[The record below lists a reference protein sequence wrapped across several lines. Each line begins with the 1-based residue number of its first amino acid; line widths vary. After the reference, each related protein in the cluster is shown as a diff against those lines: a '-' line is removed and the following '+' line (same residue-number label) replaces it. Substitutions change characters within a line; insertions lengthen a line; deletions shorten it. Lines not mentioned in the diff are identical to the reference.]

1 MIDLERRLSTLADE
15 LDLDDD
21 VDARGLLVDQVLAR
35 LDEPDRSGW
44 SRRSLQ
50 VAALVVLVVA
60 ASVVAVPSSRRT
72 LADWFGFDRARIE
85 LRPDLSVPEQA
96 PVISPTPTDAEP
108 SGAAPP
114 TPSET
119 LPSETLPSE
128 TSPSE
133 TLPSETLPSETLP
146 SGSLPGPG
154 RSSTV
159 LVDGIAVL
167 VSALDGTLDD
177 GLITKMVG
185 GDSSVREVDV
195 AGRRGVW
202 IDGAPHDLAFLTG
215 DGEVVF
221 ERFAGNTLPWQDGD
235 VLYRVEGFPTLA
247 DAAAYAS
254 KLSR

>member
-1 MIDLERRLSTLADE
+1 MIDLEGRLSILGDE

-21 VDARGLLVDQVLAR
+21 VDASRLLVDQVIER
-35 LDEPDRSGW
+35 LDEPDRGGW
-44 SRRSLQ
+44 ARRSLQ

-60 ASVVAVPSSRRT
+60 VSVVAVPSSRRT

-85 LRPDLSVPEQA
+85 LRPDLSVPEQP
-96 PVISPTPTDAEP
+96 PVISPIPTDPEP
-108 SGAAPP
+108 PGSAPP
-114 TPSET
+114 TRSDSVPSD
-119 LPSETLPSE
+119 S
-128 TSPSE
+128 
-133 TLPSETLPSETLP
+133 LP

-159 LVDGIAVL
+159 SVDGIAVL

-202 IDGAPHDLAFLTG
+202 IDGAPHDLAYLTG

-221 ERFAGNTLPWQDGD
+221 ERFAGNTLLWQDGD

-247 DAAAYAS
+247 DALAYAS
-254 KLSR
+254 DPSR

>member
-85 LRPDLSVPEQA
+85 VRPDLSVPEQA

-114 TPSET
+114 TPSDSV
-119 LPSETLPSE
+119 PSDNVPT
-128 TSPSE
+128 
-133 TLPSETLPSETLP
+133 ETLPSETLP

-221 ERFAGNTLPWQDGD
+221 ERFAGNTLLWQDGD